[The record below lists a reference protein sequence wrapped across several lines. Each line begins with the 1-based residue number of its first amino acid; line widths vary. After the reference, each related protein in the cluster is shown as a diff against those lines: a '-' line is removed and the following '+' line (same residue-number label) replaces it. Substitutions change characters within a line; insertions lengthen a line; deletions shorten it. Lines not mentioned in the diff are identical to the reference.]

1 MGKSDARIGFE
12 KTYPDAFGTGNH
24 PNALQVT
31 KVFIDAIQILRGGLN
46 TASYATL
53 NELAQG
59 FLRYTIH
66 QILERHPYA
75 DTFYFVFDYYPFVPL
90 AKAVEQQKRRKK
102 KQEEWVFDFDP
113 QAEISEHWSV
123 MLNDR
128 NYGVPEILRAFTRIW
143 IEDPPTDLGTILI
156 DGHYLEE
163 VNGLNVLNVP
173 LYVSPQLKPA
183 PELQNFW
190 GEGDM
195 KIPFLLKKVAADM
208 SADEEIVVI
217 SVDTDMMMILTILAQ
232 EVPQS
237 ISWRYGPKPSNA
249 VNSHGRGRIEDT
261 QKWCYISKLLLQLKL
276 DAELKDFADP
286 VKALALV
293 IAASGGDYTD
303 PIPRVPI
310 PHWLKTL
317 RANANHFRKIID
329 EDWQINNDLHRELM
343 LCACKQSS
351 MRKEI
356 YKHIKGTDPGHHR
369 MPSLCD
375 TLHRRRHLQFVMN
388 MLRHTGRDRGPQD
401 NPLLFGY
408 QRIDRTREVSHDNIS
423 RCHDTDP
430 PDDLNEGVFVNYGF
444 NPAEEIEKGILSP
457 PSDCVDLT

>member
-46 TASYATL
+46 TASYATV

-66 QILERHPYA
+66 QVLERHPYA
-75 DTFYFVFDYYPFVPL
+75 DTFYFIFDYYPFVPL

-113 QAEISEHWSV
+113 EAEISEHWSI

-128 NYGVPEILRAFTRIW
+128 HYGVPEILRAFTRIW

-195 KIPFLLKKVAADM
+195 KIPFLLKKVAFPNALLGAQD
-208 SADEEIVVI
+208 APFVVDFQD
-217 SVDTDMMMILTILAQ
+217 SFLSRETQGARLFERGRTDLEFTFLNFLHDLHPAL
-232 EVPQS
+232 PRFQS
-237 ISWRYGPKPSNA
+237 IQGSI
-249 VNSHGRGRIEDT
+249 H
-261 QKWCYISKLLLQLKL
+261 C
-276 DAELKDFADP
+276 
-286 VKALALV
+286 AL
-293 IAASGGDYTD
+293 
-303 PIPRVPI
+303 
-310 PHWLKTL
+310 
-317 RANANHFRKIID
+317 
-329 EDWQINNDLHRELM
+329 
-343 LCACKQSS
+343 
-351 MRKEI
+351 
-356 YKHIKGTDPGHHR
+356 
-369 MPSLCD
+369 
-375 TLHRRRHLQFVMN
+375 
-388 MLRHTGRDRGPQD
+388 
-401 NPLLFGY
+401 
-408 QRIDRTREVSHDNIS
+408 
-423 RCHDTDP
+423 
-430 PDDLNEGVFVNYGF
+430 
-444 NPAEEIEKGILSP
+444 
-457 PSDCVDLT
+457 